1 MLNTLQ
7 LLKII
12 NEDKHT
18 KDIFLGVFAR
28 DQLPKVDRYPA
39 CLIVNTDPSYFNGEH
54 WLAMFID
61 KYSHCTFF
69 DSYGNTPSKF
79 RLETYMN
86 SNFKS
91 WSYNRNKIQGSS
103 SYCGYYCALFLLFT
117 SRNKLNQFNLEFN
130 DSNNINDFK
139 LTTLLNKF

>member
-39 CLIVNTDPSYFNGEH
+39 CLIVNTDPSYLNGEH
-54 WLAMFID
+54 WFNVYRQVFSLHIFRFI
-61 KYSHCTFF
+61 
-69 DSYGNTPSKF
+69 
-79 RLETYMN
+79 
-86 SNFKS
+86 
-91 WSYNRNKIQGSS
+91 W
-103 SYCGYYCALFLLFT
+103 
-117 SRNKLNQFNLEFN
+117 
-130 DSNNINDFK
+130 
-139 LTTLLNKF
+139 